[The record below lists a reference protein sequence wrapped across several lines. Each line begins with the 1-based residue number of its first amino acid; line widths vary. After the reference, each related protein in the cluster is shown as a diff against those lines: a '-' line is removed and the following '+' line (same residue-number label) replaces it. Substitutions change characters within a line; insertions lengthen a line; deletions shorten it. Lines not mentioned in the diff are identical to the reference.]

1 MMMLS
6 SSGSPRIVKRKIT
19 NDVSY
24 TFSVCKHV
32 RLMGRP
38 THIELAKIGT
48 FRQSEFDKVAGQFW
62 EIVDA
67 ELTKLVNKKI
77 LWNADRSK
85 VESAFAKHIPR
96 PVPAVSISDD
106 VNETSYEI
114 MQSLIA
120 KIEAEKARRKLE
132 ESGIHL

>member
-19 NDVSY
+19 DDVSY

-67 ELTKLVNKKI
+67 KLTELVNKKI

-96 PVPAVSISDD
+96 PVPVAAKTDEAT
-106 VNETSYEI
+106 ETNYEI
-114 MQSLIA
+114 MQSLIR
-120 KIEAEKARRKLE
+120 EVGEKAERKLRE
-132 ESGIHL
+132 RGIDL